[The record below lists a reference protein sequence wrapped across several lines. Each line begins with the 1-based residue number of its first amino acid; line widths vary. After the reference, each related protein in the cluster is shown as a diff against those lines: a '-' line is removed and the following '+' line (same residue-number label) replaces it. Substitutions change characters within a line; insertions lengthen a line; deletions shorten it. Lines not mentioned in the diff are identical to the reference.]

1 MKEFSCHKKIELET
15 LTGTNPQPKEGIKT
29 LYKMTVY
36 NLISAGDRR
45 PYPRVLTQQ
54 RS

>member
-15 LTGTNPQPKEGIKT
+15 LTGTNPQPIEGIKPYT
-29 LYKMTVY
+29 RRLCI

-54 RS
+54 RG